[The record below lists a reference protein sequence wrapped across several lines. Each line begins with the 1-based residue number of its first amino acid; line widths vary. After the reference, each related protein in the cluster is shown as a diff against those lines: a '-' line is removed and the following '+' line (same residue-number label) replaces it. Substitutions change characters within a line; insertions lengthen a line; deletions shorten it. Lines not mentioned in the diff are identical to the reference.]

1 MKLFKNTYH
10 FLQSR
15 RKKIKF
21 RSILMLVFL
30 FGVNAYA
37 WFVYM
42 SNASVNLSSDVA
54 TWNVT
59 FFDGTEEVK
68 DLEIKTGNIYPGMET
83 FSKQFKIKNKSDTK
97 ATFHYQI
104 ENLQILG
111 NDIEVEDKE
120 TYLKELLPFQVTL
133 VPSKTELDENDTLVF
148 DIKIDWPYESENS
161 YYKVLDLYQYKE
173 NFNYYEKT
181 DSGYSKV
188 TVSEISYPL
197 KVESGIYIESDDAD
211 TYFGSECD
219 SYKQSSGSTS
229 CLSFHIKLDVIQK
242 E

>member
-1 MKLFKNTYH
+1 MTLFKKTYN
-10 FLQSR
+10 FLQKR

-30 FGVNAYA
+30 FSVNAYA

-42 SNASVNLSSDVA
+42 SNASVKLSSSVS

-68 DLEIKTGNIYPGMET
+68 DLEINTGNIYPGMET

-97 ATFHYQI
+97 ASFSYKI
-104 ENLQILG
+104 DDLEILG
-111 NDIEVEDKE
+111 TDIAVEDKE

-133 VPSKTELDENDTLVF
+133 TPSKTELEENDTLVF
-148 DIKIDWPYESENS
+148 DVKINWPYESENE
-161 YYKVLDLYQYKE
+161 YYKVIDLYRYKE

-181 DSGYSKV
+181 AIGYNKV
-188 TVSEISYPL
+188 TISEISYPSR
-197 KVESGIYIESDDAD
+197 VESGLYIESDDAD

-219 SYKQSSGSTS
+219 SYKQTSGSTS

-242 E
+242 